1 MVWCLTG
8 MTGLG
13 WLSGRAM
20 GQTYY
25 ESPQY
30 PQYVQYPQG
39 APPVT
44 SAVPGAQVTLTADQ
58 IDQLLGPIALYP
70 DPLLSLIFPA
80 ATYPQDDIAAEQW
93 LQATPNPTEA
103 DIAAQSWDDSI
114 KGLVHY
120 PTVLAM
126 MSNQIDWTQT
136 VGAAFIYQQQDVMN
150 SIQRLRAQ
158 AQALQNLQ
166 TNQQE
171 QVLADSGAIRIEPID
186 PDVIYV
192 PQYDPN
198 VVYVSQYPVSFGIGF
213 PIGLWDDNDFDWNRR
228 YIVIGGGWYSGWR
241 HPVEWDQHPPAWNR
255 HPSGWT
261 ASPQPWARSQ
271 QRPAPRITTT
281 AVSHLDLD
289 RPRGSAAGNPRPATP
304 RQLPAPLPIGRQ
316 SVPAPSKNAFDPSTS
331 RTDVQRAVQR
341 VAPAPAAPTPARSKP
356 VLPVTPTR
364 APATVQP
371 RPIVSTP
378 APRSV
383 PAPNPPARVAPARN
397 IPTPDAP
404 RVSTPAA
411 PRSAPG
417 NAFGGGSAG
426 DTRAQSARGKAS
438 THQ

>member
-1 MVWCLTG
+1 
-8 MTGLG
+8 
-13 WLSGRAM
+13 
-20 GQTYY
+20 
-25 ESPQY
+25 
-30 PQYVQYPQG
+30 
-39 APPVT
+39 
-44 SAVPGAQVTLTADQ
+44 
-58 IDQLLGPIALYP
+58 
-70 DPLLSLIFPA
+70 LSLIFPA

-103 DIAAQSWDDSI
+103 EIATQNWDDSI

-126 MSNQIDWTQT
+126 MSSQIDWTQT

-171 QVLADSGAIRIEPID
+171 QVLADGGAIRIEPVD
-186 PDVIYV
+186 PDVMYV

-198 VVYVSQYPVSFGIGF
+198 VVYVTQYPVSFGIGF

-228 YIVIGGGWYSGWR
+228 HIVIGGGWYSGWR
-241 HPVEWDQHPPAWNR
+241 HPMEWDQHPPAWNR
-255 HPSGWT
+255 RPAGWVP
-261 ASPQPWARSQ
+261 APQPWVRAPQ
-271 QRPAPRITTT
+271 KPAPRITTT
-281 AVSHLDLD
+281 VVSRLNLD
-289 RPRGSAAGNPRPATP
+289 RPRGTTAATPRPATP
-304 RQLPAPLPIGRQ
+304 RQLPASLPIGKPPA
-316 SVPAPSKNAFDPSTS
+316 PAPSKNAFDPATN

-341 VAPAPAAPTPARSKP
+341 VAPAPAAPTPSRSTPAQP
-356 VLPVTPTR
+356 VAPTR
-364 APATVQP
+364 PPASVPP
-371 RPIVSTP
+371 RPVVTTP

-383 PAPNPPARVAPARN
+383 PAPKPPAPVTPVRN
-397 IPTPDAP
+397 VPTPAAP

-411 PRSAPG
+411 PRPAPG